1 MKALESLAALPF
13 SGIGRRPDVVL
24 AVMMACIVSMLI
36 IPMPTV
42 ILDAL
47 IAVNIAAALIILL
60 VSLFAKN
67 ALEVSTFP
75 SLLLITTLFRL
86 GLNVSTTR
94 GILSQDNAGDVVKAF
109 GNFVLQGDVVVGMII
124 FLVITLVQFLVIGKG
139 AERVAEVGARFTLDA
154 MPGKQMSIDAALRS
168 GAYTEEEAQ
177 EKRDELGR
185 ASQLFGNMD
194 GAMKFVKGDAIAG
207 LIITALNLVG
217 GFMIG
222 AMRNGMELA
231 EALETYSIL
240 TIGDGLVSQI
250 AALLITLASGVLVT
264 RVEAKNKE
272 HNLGHTLKDEVLG
285 NPKVLGIG
293 AVLMIA
299 LALVPGLPFM
309 PFMFCAFC
317 VGALAVSGHF
327 LPLLAKQK
335 KPKTLTQVRHAQ
347 FKKNLDSKIRQAK
360 EQKSLA
366 DRMSPSVV
374 PLGIDIDPVLSA
386 ALGFDN
392 EEDDDETELMSVYIP
407 QLRDALYLETG
418 VRFPGVRVRPH
429 VGNLGKG
436 TFVVRVNDVPVLRE
450 QVPTEQLLATSNPD
464 SLRRLGVEAATGK
477 HPISRAR
484 MALIKA
490 EDREVV
496 EAAGIAVWNPSGIVA
511 LHVASVLRRRA
522 KDFIGLQE
530 VSDMI
535 AKMDKAYPALVKEVI
550 PKVCTVPQLVNVM
563 RRLVDERVSIRDLKT
578 ILEAMGEHGTRDGD
592 ALFLTEK
599 VRSALAAQLAHA
611 HAGLSGRLSVLLLEP
626 MIEDTIA
633 SSISHNTHGKVLTL
647 EPTICRS
654 VINAIARALQPMVQ
668 QGIRPVIL
676 TNSEVRRFV
685 RKLIE
690 VDLPTVAVLSFDEL
704 PADLSVQPMGRA
716 SIEDEQEVAEAA

>member
-1 MKALESLAALPF
+1 MKALDPAALPLA
-13 SGIGRRPDVVL
+13 SIGRRPDVVL
-24 AVMMACIVSMLI
+24 ALMMAFIVSMLI
-36 IPMPTV
+36 IPLPTM

-47 IAVNIAAALIILL
+47 IAVNIAAALIVLL
-60 VSLFAKN
+60 VALFAKN

-94 GILSQDNAGDVVKAF
+94 GILAHADAGEVVKSF
-109 GNFVLQGDVVVGMII
+109 GNFVLQGDVIVGMII

-154 MPGKQMSIDAALRS
+154 MPGKQMSIDAALRAGS
-168 GAYTEEEAQ
+168 LTDDEAQ
-177 EKRDELGR
+177 EKRDDLSR

-217 GFMIG
+217 GFLIG
-222 AMRNGMELA
+222 SFRHGLEFAD
-231 EALETYSIL
+231 ALETYSIL

-250 AALLITLASGVLVT
+250 AALLITLAAGMIVT
-264 RVEAKNKE
+264 RVEDKDKE
-272 HNLGHTLKDEVLG
+272 KNLGYSLKEELLG
-285 NPKVLGIG
+285 NTKVLTIG
-293 AVLMIA
+293 AGLMLC
-299 LALVPGLPFM
+299 LALVPGLPFL
-309 PFMFCAFC
+309 PFMFCALG
-317 VGALAVSGHF
+317 VGTLAASGHF
-327 LPLLAKQK
+327 IPMMKQNQ

-347 FKKNLDSKIRQAK
+347 FKKNLDSKIKQAK

-374 PLGIDIDPVLSA
+374 PLGIDIDPELSL
-386 ALGFDN
+386 ALGFDD
-392 EEDDDETELMSVYIP
+392 EEADDDTELMNVYIP

-429 VGNLGKG
+429 VPNMAKG
-436 TFVVRVNDVPVLRE
+436 SFIVRVNDVPVLHE
-450 QVPTEQLLATSNPD
+450 QVPTERLLATSNPD
-464 SLRRLGVEAATGK
+464 NLKRLGVTALTGK

-484 MALIKA
+484 MSLISPD
-490 EDREVV
+490 DRAVV
-496 EAAGIAVWNPSGIVA
+496 EAAGVAVWNPAGIVA

-522 KDFIGLQE
+522 KAFIGLQE

-535 AKMDKAYPALVKEVI
+535 AKMEKAYPALVKEVI
-550 PKVCTVPQLVNVM
+550 PRVCTIPQLVNVL
-563 RRLVDERVSIRDLKT
+563 RRLVEERVSIRDLKT
-578 ILEAMGEHGTRDGD
+578 VLEAMGEHGTRDGD
-592 ALFLTEK
+592 TLFLTEK
-599 VRSALAAQLAHA
+599 VRAALAAQLAHA
-611 HAGLSGRLSVLLLEP
+611 HAGMSGRLSVLLLDP

-633 SSISHNTHGKVLTL
+633 SSISHNAHGKVLSL
-647 EPTICRS
+647 EPGICRS
-654 VINAIARALQPMVQ
+654 IINSVARALQPMVQ
-668 QGIRPVIL
+668 QGVRPVIL

-704 PADLSVQPMGRA
+704 PPDLTIQPMGRA
-716 SIEDEQEVAEAA
+716 SIEDDEDVAAAA